1 MTMATGP
8 RYKVPF
14 RRRRE
19 GRTDYRRRTA
29 LIKSEK
35 HRAVVRRS
43 NKHMTVQF
51 VTYDSAGDRIVAS
64 AVSTELEKLGWTRS
78 GRCAPGAYLTGY
90 LAGKRALGKGVG
102 EAVLDLGLR
111 KPVRGC
117 TLFAVLKGVIDAG
130 VKMPH
135 DDGMLPP
142 EDRIKGTHMKDGTEG
157 MFVDVRGKIGGAE

>member
-29 LIKSEK
+29 LVKSGK

-51 VTYDSAGDRIVAS
+51 VTYDSVGDRIVAS

-90 LAGKRALGKGVG
+90 LAGKRALKKGVG
-102 EAVLDLGLR
+102 EAVLDVGLR
-111 KPVRGC
+111 RPIRGC
-117 TLFAVLKGVIDAG
+117 TLFAAMKGVIDAG
-130 VKMPH
+130 VKIPH

-142 EDRIKGTHMKDGTEG
+142 EDRIKGKHMKDGAEG